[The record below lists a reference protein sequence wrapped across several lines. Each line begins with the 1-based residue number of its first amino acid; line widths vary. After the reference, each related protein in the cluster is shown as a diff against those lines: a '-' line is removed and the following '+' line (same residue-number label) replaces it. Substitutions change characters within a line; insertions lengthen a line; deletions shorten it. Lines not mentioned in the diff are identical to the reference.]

1 MLFYSSAMRRL
12 FARSSLA
19 IAVSAACAANAAP
32 VLEEVLVTAQKR
44 AQSAQDIPVAV
55 TGLGGDQLDKLGFE
69 NATDVSAQVPNMQ
82 VSGPYGDVQPIFS
95 IRGVSMSDYSSD
107 TNTDSMPS
115 SPRSA
120 RSVGSGG
127 PSAFG
132 SVKSRKP
139 KGSIGRSRSKGKS
152 RR

>member
-55 TGLGGDQLDKLGFE
+55 TGLGGDQLDNLGFE
-69 NATDVSAQVPNMQ
+69 KATDVSLQVPTC
-82 VSGPYGDVQPIFS
+82 
-95 IRGVSMSDYSSD
+95 R
-107 TNTDSMPS
+107 
-115 SPRSA
+115 
-120 RSVGSGG
+120 
-127 PSAFG
+127 
-132 SVKSRKP
+132 
-139 KGSIGRSRSKGKS
+139 
-152 RR
+152 